1 MTLSKLRRIL
11 TCGHKKDSRSKPEIK
26 PHTETAN
33 DNRDDDPYATL
44 SEVAAPRPVEPTNEE
59 EEARHESLDKNI
71 SEAHSHQPHL
81 GNN

>member
-1 MTLSKLRRIL
+1 MSLPKLLRIL
-11 TCGHKKDSRSKPEIK
+11 TCGRKKDSASKPDSE
-26 PHTETAN
+26 PHIDTG
-33 DNRDDDPYATL
+33 DSDRDDASYTTL

-71 SEAHSHQPHL
+71 SEAQSHQPHL

>member
-1 MTLSKLRRIL
+1 MTLSRLRRIF
-11 TCGHKKDSRSKPEIK
+11 TFGHKKHSGSKPEIK
-26 PHTETAN
+26 PHTDTGN
-33 DNRDDDPYATL
+33 DNRDDHSYATL
-44 SEVAAPRPVEPTNEE
+44 SEVATPRPVEPTSEE